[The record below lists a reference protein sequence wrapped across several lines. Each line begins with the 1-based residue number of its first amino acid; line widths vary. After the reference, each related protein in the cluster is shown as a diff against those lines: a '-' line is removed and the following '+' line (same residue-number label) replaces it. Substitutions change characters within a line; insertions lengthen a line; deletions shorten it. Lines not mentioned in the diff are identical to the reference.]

1 MSSPR
6 GMCLDIRGDLS
17 SLLSMR
23 IAKAAWV

>member
-6 GMCLDIRGDLS
+6 GMCLDSSGDLS

-23 IAKAAWV
+23 IAKAACV